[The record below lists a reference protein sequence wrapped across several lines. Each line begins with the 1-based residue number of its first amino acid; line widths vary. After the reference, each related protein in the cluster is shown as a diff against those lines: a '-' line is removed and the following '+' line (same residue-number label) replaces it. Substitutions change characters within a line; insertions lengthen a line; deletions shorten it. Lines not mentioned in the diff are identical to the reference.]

1 MVIKIVLTKPA
12 LKKFVKEEIIKITL
26 DYQDYFNQV
35 FKSMKND
42 LP

>member
-1 MVIKIVLTKPA
+1 MLIKTVLAKPA